1 MPATSAHDGLPS
13 EYAVQTRG
21 RVVVVNDEP
30 AVLDLYRDILE
41 ELNYEPVGMVTTAIE
56 TDRIRGFEPD
66 AVILDLQVGDQT
78 RYGLAMARQLRQ
90 VQRFARIP
98 IVICTANAEALYR
111 HRTMLRDIRVPVL
124 LKPFTVGQIDQALR
138 ATSAAQPPDRLD

>member
-1 MPATSAHDGLPS
+1 MPPTGAYEGLPS
-13 EYAVQTRG
+13 EDAVQTRG

-41 ELNYEPVGMVTTAIE
+41 ELNFEPVGMVTTAIE

-78 RYGLAMARQLRQ
+78 GYGLTMARQLRE

-98 IVICTANAEALYR
+98 IIICTANAEALHR
-111 HRTMLRDIRVPVL
+111 HRRMLRDIRVPVL

-138 ATSAAQPPDRLD
+138 ATSAAQSPDRPD